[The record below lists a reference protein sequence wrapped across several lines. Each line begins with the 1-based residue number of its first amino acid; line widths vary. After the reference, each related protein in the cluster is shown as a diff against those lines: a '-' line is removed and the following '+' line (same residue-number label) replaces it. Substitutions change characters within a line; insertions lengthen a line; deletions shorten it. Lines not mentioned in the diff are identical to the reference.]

1 MASIGKTDAIIAA
14 SVGVAELRPPRHS
27 FSVRRSAR
35 STKIFIQ
42 RAWGPSLSLNRFY
55 IPTSGLRISTSFIVV
70 TMIFRNS
77 PRDSSESISR
87 LSSAGVKEPRMSRG
101 RLAF

>member
-1 MASIGKTDAIIAA
+1 MASIGETDAIIAA

-42 RAWGPSLSLNRFY
+42 RAQERPLHQDLHSACVGALP
-55 IPTSGLRISTSFIVV
+55 V
-70 TMIFRNS
+70 TELVLHPDEWPENFNLFHCSNHDIQ
-77 PRDSSESISR
+77 E
-87 LSSAGVKEPRMSRG
+87 
-101 RLAF
+101 